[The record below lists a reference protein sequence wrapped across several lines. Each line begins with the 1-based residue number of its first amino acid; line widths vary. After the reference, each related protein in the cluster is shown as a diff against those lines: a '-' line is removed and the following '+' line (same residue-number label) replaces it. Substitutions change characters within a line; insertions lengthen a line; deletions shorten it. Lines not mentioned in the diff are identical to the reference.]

1 MNTMNTMDTT
11 SRWLRNALAVL
22 GVLAIGYWLGSGRTV
37 KAAGYAGDIEFQLTG
52 VNETSSLLLYQPS
65 TKTVYVYRGA
75 TVGNSMLQCSYKY
88 LLSTPG
94 GAIQRVNCPA
104 GSALP

>member
-1 MNTMNTMDTT
+1 MDTMAT
-11 SRWLRNALAVL
+11 IGRWLRNTLAIL
-22 GVLAIGYWLGSGRTV
+22 GVLAIGYWLGSSRTV
-37 KAAGYAGDIEFQLTG
+37 KAASYSGDVEFQLTS

-75 TVGNSMLQCSYKY
+75 TVGNSMLQCGYKY
-88 LLSTPG
+88 LLNAPG
-94 GAIQRVNCPA
+94 AAIQRVNCPA